1 MSNTVKGYF
10 EPSSTKVHSNIDDLI
25 LQSKLDEFA
34 QTGVMY
40 ADKRPK
46 YIGGADDVVANIALS
61 PILTLKSMRMICRSV
76 MQSKLL

>member
-10 EPSSTKVHSNIDDLI
+10 EPSSTNVHSNIDDLI
-25 LQSKLDEFA
+25 LQAKLDEFA

-46 YIGGADDVVANIALS
+46 YIGGADDVVANIAVS
-61 PILTLKSMRMICRSV
+61 PILALKSMGNVGR
-76 MQSKLL
+76 KY